1 MSDGSWNWGLLWVE
15 GPILLRFTRK
25 FCRSSW
31 QTKQTFEKFFTGKT
45 RLTGK
50 LEIILQNTGPGG
62 PVTAMEVSS
71 T

>member
-1 MSDGSWNWGLLWVE
+1 VSGRSHSASLYRE
-15 GPILLRFTRK
+15 ILSESLTEI
-25 FCRSSW
+25 
-31 QTKQTFEKFFTGKT
+31 TKQTFEKFFTGKT
-45 RLTGK
+45 RLTSK